1 MELEETESYV
11 APAML
16 VVGVKIG
23 RSLLIGSDQNGQ
35 GNGFEGWD

>member
-1 MELEETESYV
+1 MELSKKEMYV
-11 APAML
+11 TPAML
-16 VVGVKIG
+16 VVEVKIG